1 MTVDERVVIVDADN
15 RPVDVVPRSVMR
27 AKGLC
32 HRVTG
37 VFVLD
42 REGRLFVQR
51 RTETKDVYPG
61 MLDLCAGGVVV
72 AGESYEECA
81 EREAAEELGIVDAPL
96 ETAFDSYFCDP
107 GPAALRPS
115 EKHGRQTAGEMQPDC
130 DAKPRSRK
138 PAALRPS
145 EKHGRQTAGEVQ
157 PDCDAKP
164 RSRKPGGGT
173 AVRNWCRVFICRHD
187 GPFTLQPEEVASGEF
202 VAIADIL
209 ADDASRYTPDSLEA
223 LCRLLAGNHL

>member
-81 EREAAEELGIVDAPL
+81 EREAAEELGIVDTPL

-107 GPAALRPS
+107 GP
-115 EKHGRQTAGEMQPDC
+115 
-130 DAKPRSRK
+130 
-138 PAALRPS
+138 
-145 EKHGRQTAGEVQ
+145 
-157 PDCDAKP
+157 
-164 RSRKPGGGT
+164 GGGT
-173 AVRNWCRVFICRHD
+173 AVRNWRRVFICRHD
-187 GPFTLQPEEVASGEF
+187 GPLTLQPEEVASGEF

-209 ADDASRYTPDSLEA
+209 AADASRYTPDSLEA
-223 LCRLLAGNHL
+223 LRRLLAGNHLGDGSRDHLVRFGAFTTGRFVIGPRSQAAG

>member
-1 MTVDERVVIVDADN
+1 MTVDERVVIVDVDN

-81 EREAAEELGIVDAPL
+81 EREAAEELGIVDTPL

-107 GPAALRPS
+107 GPAALRPG

-130 DAKPRSRK
+130 DAEPRSREL
-138 PAALRPS
+138 P
-145 EKHGRQTAGEVQ
+145 
-157 PDCDAKP
+157 
-164 RSRKPGGGT
+164 GGT

-187 GPFTLQPEEVASGEF
+187 GPFTLQPEEVAGGEF

-223 LCRLLAGNHL
+223 LRRLLAGNHL

>member
-1 MTVDERVVIVDADN
+1 VTVDERVVIVDADD

-37 VFVLD
+37 IFVLD
-42 REGRLFVQR
+42 REGRLYVQR

-61 MLDLCAGGVVV
+61 MLDLCAGGVVT

-81 EREAAEELGIVDAPL
+81 LREAEEELGIVDTPL
-96 ETAFDSYFCDP
+96 ETAFDSYFDDP
-107 GPAALRPS
+107 GEGGRP
-115 EKHGRQTAGEMQPDC
+115 
-130 DAKPRSRK
+130 
-138 PAALRPS
+138 
-145 EKHGRQTAGEVQ
+145 
-157 PDCDAKP
+157 
-164 RSRKPGGGT
+164 
-173 AVRNWCRVFICRHD
+173 AVRNWCRIFICRHG
-187 GPFTLQPEEVASGEF
+187 GPFRLQPEEVASGEF

-223 LCRLLAGNHL
+223 LRGLLAGNHLGDTHGHP

>member
-1 MTVDERVVIVDADN
+1 MTADEQVVIVDADN

-27 AKGLC
+27 AKGLR

-37 VFVLD
+37 IFVLD

-81 EREAAEELGIVDAPL
+81 AREAAEELGIVDTPL
-96 ETAFDSYFCDP
+96 ETAFDNRFCDP
-107 GPAALRPS
+107 G
-115 EKHGRQTAGEMQPDC
+115 EGAGQ
-130 DAKPRSRK
+130 
-138 PAALRPS
+138 
-145 EKHGRQTAGEVQ
+145 
-157 PDCDAKP
+157 
-164 RSRKPGGGT
+164 

-187 GPFTLQPEEVASGEF
+187 GPFTLQPEEVASGGF

-209 ADDASRYTPDSLEA
+209 ADDASRYTPDSLDA
-223 LCRLLAGNHL
+223 LHRLLAGNHLGDGTVTSS

>member
-15 RPVDVVPRSVMR
+15 RPVDVVSRRVMR
-27 AKGLC
+27 AKGLR

-37 VFVLD
+37 IFVLD

-81 EREAAEELGIVDAPL
+81 AREAAEELGIVDTPL
-96 ETAFDSYFCDP
+96 EAVFDNYFCEP
-107 GPAALRPS
+107 G
-115 EKHGRQTAGEMQPDC
+115 EAGGQ
-130 DAKPRSRK
+130 
-138 PAALRPS
+138 
-145 EKHGRQTAGEVQ
+145 G
-157 PDCDAKP
+157 
-164 RSRKPGGGT
+164 
-173 AVRNWCRVFICRHD
+173 VRNWCRVFICRHD
-187 GPFTLQPEEVASGEF
+187 GPFTLQPEEVAGGAF

-223 LCRLLAGNHL
+223 LRRLLAEDHLGDISHVRV

>member
-1 MTVDERVVIVDADN
+1 MTVDERVVIVDAHD

-27 AKGLC
+27 AKGLR

-37 VFVLD
+37 VFVVD
-42 REGRLFVQR
+42 TEGRLFVQR

-81 EREAAEELGIVDAPL
+81 EREAAEELGIVDTPL
-96 ETAFDSYFCDP
+96 EAVFDNCFCDP
-107 GPAALRPS
+107 G
-115 EKHGRQTAGEMQPDC
+115 E
-130 DAKPRSRK
+130 
-138 PAALRPS
+138 
-145 EKHGRQTAGEVQ
+145 
-157 PDCDAKP
+157 
-164 RSRKPGGGT
+164 GGGRT
-173 AVRNWCRVFICRHD
+173 IRNFCRVFICRHD
-187 GPFTLQPEEVASGEF
+187 GPFTLQPEEVADGGF

-223 LCRLLAGNHL
+223 LRRLLAGNHLGDKP